1 MTKTFEA
8 SLRESLTH
16 FDIDLPHALWAL
28 ISWLEERGHRHET
41 PAGLPFLSIADEH
54 DGDTLWCDVYFDL
67 PPDLVRFWFGKDGM
81 EKQVIPFIHCGG
93 DGSYIALW
101 RHAGAPDRFVF
112 LGSEGEAFTISESVN
127 GLITLLTMGYPAIEA
142 RDDLTVTPEQVWE
155 DLHDGPW
162 PDMADVKAWVQA
174 HFNIRHPMTAG
185 SILPYTV
192 TDDPFAVFA
201 AHETS
206 VHA

>member
-41 PAGLPFLSIADEH
+41 PAGLSFLSIAGED
-54 DGDTLWCDVYFDL
+54 DNGTLWSQIYFDL
-67 PPDLVRFWFGKDGM
+67 PPDLVRFWFGKDGL
-81 EKQVIPFIHCGG
+81 EKEVIPFVHCGG

-112 LGSEGEAFTISESVN
+112 LGSEGEAFTVADTVE
-127 GLITLLTMGYPAIEA
+127 GLITILTMGYSAVEV
-142 RDDLTVTPEQVWE
+142 RDDLTSSPEQLWE
-155 DLHDGPW
+155 DLHDGAW
-162 PDMADVKAWVQA
+162 PDMTEVKAWVSE
-174 HFNIRHPMTAG
+174 HFEIRHPMTAG
-185 SILPYTV
+185 SVLPYQLANDTF
-192 TDDPFAVFA
+192 TAFA
-201 AHETS
+201 AHQTR
-206 VHA
+206 VHV